1 MVCQPTFKLFKENSM
16 ASARPNFG
24 IKQSSP
30 AAPRAQGNFQVSLI
44 DRLVTVEAYDHENH
58 NLHVIDERGN
68 KHIVFVK
75 PETFARMEALVAAN
89 PSKYA
94 SAKYM
99 QHKIDKNM
107 EKHFPAGKGKVIL
120 SRSRFVSKDRTTGVY
135 KTEVERIVGVT
146 TPANDKTFS
155 GLFTVTSRKKDGL
168 EYINRVQSWEEKA
181 YDLTN
186 SDALEELSKRID
198 DARSTY
204 GEKIG
209 EFQIVRPNIG
219 IQFRASI
226 KTTESNDDGPIYEVI
241 DLSRVFDWI
250 VPETTEDGQG
260 NKIAEA
266 HLLTG
271 EELFDFAQSYASYIQ
286 DTYDNNISDIIIEVA
301 VHKSYPASKNK
312 NFALTTGDAKH
323 DSNAVKNPLYRHSHR
338 INFPDQV
345 CTKGDAIQGYNS
357 AFKGVV
363 QLSANSVKEIDGQ
376 AQIIPSYWASAIHPY
391 GFQGH
396 LHSFIRTAD
405 GYKVRPSTSLKLM
418 NLEEFLETN
427 DPNAIHQPD
436 HAPEPQYNSSEHD
449 APETPSNDPGHTKS
463 LEVDDN
469 LFGDNAWGDNGDKTS
484 IATDMNDF
492 FADVKEGKEAPS
504 TPEAE
509 VVAEKPAEEVAKP
522 ARKISFGQ
530 KSKES
535 KPE

>member
-1 MVCQPTFKLFKENSM
+1 M
-16 ASARPNFG
+16 ASSRPNFG

-30 AAPRAQGNFQVSLI
+30 ASNRPQGNFQVSLV
-44 DRLVTVEAYDHENH
+44 DKLVTIEAYDHENH

-89 PSKYA
+89 PAKYA

-135 KTEVERIVGVT
+135 KTEAERIVGVT

-155 GLFTVTSRKKDGL
+155 GLFTVTSRKRDGL
-168 EYINRVQSWEEKA
+168 ESINRVQSWEEKA
-181 YDLTN
+181 YDLT
-186 SDALEELSKRID
+186 DADSLEELAKRID
-198 DARSTY
+198 EARSTY

-219 IQFRASI
+219 IQFRAAI
-226 KTTESNDDGPIYEVI
+226 KTSESNDDGPIYEAF
-241 DLSRVFDWI
+241 DLTRIFDWI
-250 VPETTEDGQG
+250 VPEKTEDENG
-260 NKIAEA
+260 NKIAEP

-271 EELFDFAQSYASYIQ
+271 DELYEFAQSYASYIQ
-286 DTYDNNISDIIIEVA
+286 DKYESNIADIIIEVA

-312 NFALTTGDAKH
+312 NFVLTNGEAKH

-338 INFPDQV
+338 VNFVDQERSHDDS
-345 CTKGDAIQGYNS
+345 GAIQGYNS
-357 AFKGVV
+357 AFKGVL

-396 LHSFIRTAD
+396 LHSFIRTSN
-405 GYKVRPSTSLKLM
+405 GYKVKASTSLKLM
-418 NLEEFLETN
+418 TQEEFL
-427 DPNAIHQPD
+427 DISSPDVISQPD
-436 HAPEPQYNSSEHD
+436 HAPEPVYNASEHESD
-449 APETPSNDPGHTKS
+449 VAQPASNDPGHTKS
-463 LEVDDN
+463 LEVEDN
-469 LFGDNAWGDNGDKTS
+469 LFGDNVDWGNSSGNGSSNEDMDNFF
-484 IATDMNDF
+484 NDS
-492 FADVKEGKEAPS
+492 KKSNP
-504 TPEAE
+504 PEAIVSE
-509 VVAEKPAEEVAKP
+509 AEPAVVVEEKPVAEVTKST
-522 ARKISFGQ
+522 RKISFGQ
-530 KSKES
+530 KPKDS